1 MHIAPIIGKVVLG
14 VFIAKTVV
22 GAVILGG
29 ILAHRAA
36 SSRDG
41 SK

>member
-22 GAVILGG
+22 GAVIIGG

-36 SSRDG
+36 STKSR